1 MKAQSF
7 VIFIIVGLLAGCA
20 VIDSGNSLTSSA
32 NSPELKGSTQQTP
45 LNVGN
50 PLYRESLVIPDDY
63 QYPQQETFTI
73 ISWNVEHFLDE
84 YDDPYIQHEREDDS
98 AQSMGNRRAYL
109 AEALRMANADI
120 VVLQEF
126 ESAKLLRNIADNEL
140 ADMGYEFF
148 ADAPSHGWYMNV
160 VMMSRFPLGVMYTYG
175 NANTAVLNYV
185 DENGKVETQRNLN
198 TRAWSIDVFPSD
210 DYSFL
215 MTSVHLK
222 AGRGERNIGMRLGQ
236 IQFLKTQ
243 FERFLWEDPN
253 RNILIVGD
261 FNALPD
267 TLEINTL
274 LAGES
279 SGNRFIDP
287 QGPDDFTHTA
297 IEPQRRLDYMLV
309 NENML
314 PEMVKGTVRPVYYF
328 EAEKQDEL
336 ADHLP
341 VVAEFYLNER

>member
-1 MKAQSF
+1 MKTQLLISLFLVGSLSGCIVLKSSNPDTESVKSSVVKRSQPLDQS
-7 VIFIIVGLLAGCA
+7 A
-20 VIDSGNSLTSSA
+20 S
-32 NSPELKGSTQQTP
+32 
-45 LNVGN
+45 GN
-50 PLYRESLVIPDDY
+50 PLYRQSLVIPDDY
-63 QYPQQETFTI
+63 EYPQQATFKV

-84 YDDPYIQHEREDDS
+84 HDDPYIQHEREDES

-109 AEALRMANADI
+109 AEALKMANADI

-126 ESAKLLRNIADNEL
+126 ESAKLLRNIAENEL

-160 VMMSRFPLGVMYTYG
+160 VMMSRFPLGVMYSYG

-185 DENGKVETQRNLN
+185 DEDGNTETQRNLN
-198 TRAWSIDVFPSD
+198 TRAWSIDVFPSE

-215 MTSVHLK
+215 MSSVHLK

-236 IQFLKTQ
+236 IKFLKTQ

-267 TLEINTL
+267 TLELNTL
-274 LAGES
+274 LAGKNE
-279 SGNRFIDP
+279 GNRFVDP
-287 QGPDDFTHTA
+287 LGPDDFTHTA
-297 IEPQRRLDYMLV
+297 IEPLRRLDYVLV

-314 PEMVKGTVRPVYYF
+314 PELVQGSVKPVYYF
-328 EAEKQDEL
+328 KPEKQDEL